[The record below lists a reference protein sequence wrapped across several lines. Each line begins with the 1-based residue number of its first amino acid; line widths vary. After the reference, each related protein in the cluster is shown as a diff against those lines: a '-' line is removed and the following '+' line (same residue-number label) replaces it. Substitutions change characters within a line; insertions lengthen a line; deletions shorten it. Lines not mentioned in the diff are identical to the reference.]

1 MHIVYVGSLPRPAVP
16 QLRGVEIVRGVP
28 VEVPD
33 EVGAALLE
41 QRTWRPVGEPET
53 DASELETR
61 TMDELR
67 TQADEWGMHVP
78 SGTRKAELVAMLDAE
93 AERRAATPD
102 E

>member
-1 MHIVYVGSLPRPAVP
+1 MWIVYTGSLPRPSVP
-16 QLRGVEIVRGVP
+16 QLRALEIERGVP

-33 EVGAALLE
+33 EIGAALLE
-41 QRTWRPVGEPET
+41 QRTWRPLHEPET

-61 TMDELR
+61 TVDELR
-67 TQADEWGMHVP
+67 TQADDWGMHVP
-78 SGTRKAELVAMLDAE
+78 SGTRKADLVAMLDAE